1 MYDVEIYYSKV
12 VVVYMLIDVF
22 YSYKIKNIE

>member
-12 VVVYMLIDVF
+12 VVVYILIDVF